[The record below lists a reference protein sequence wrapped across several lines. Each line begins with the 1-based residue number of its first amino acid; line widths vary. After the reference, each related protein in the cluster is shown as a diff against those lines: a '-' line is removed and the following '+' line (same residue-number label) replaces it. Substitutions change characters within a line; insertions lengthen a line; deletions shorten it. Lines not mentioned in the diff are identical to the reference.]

1 MANLYGQTT
10 RLDYQTDRIL
20 DWSDI
25 LLDRHTTSLTE
36 KTKHTFLSSDKK
48 YNTEDPL
55 TSGTDGSLRK
65 EVQQYNLVIQYI
77 LYICSTPSL
86 TLAMSRDYSGFIAK
100 LGSV

>member
-36 KTKHTFLSSDKK
+36 KKLMFYYYDRLPDDTRYKGQTFRYDRT
-48 YNTEDPL
+48 N
-55 TSGTDGSLRK
+55 LR
-65 EVQQYNLVIQYI
+65 
-77 LYICSTPSL
+77 
-86 TLAMSRDYSGFIAK
+86 
-100 LGSV
+100 